1 MSLEK
6 LHKFFN
12 SAKLFEESRRGFH
25 MLPYF
30 LINVGQLVFWLR
42 YIYDISG
49 VRNGQW
55 NDACVPA
62 TGKPGI
68 FQCNEFLNIDGK
80 IQYDSAFLPP
90 FFFFFVWIVHWETEY
105 RLEKTEARGRRWV

>member
-12 SAKLFEESRRGFH
+12 SAKLFKESRRGFH

-42 YIYDISG
+42 YTYDISG

-55 NDACVPA
+55 NDAWVPA
-62 TGKPGI
+62 MGELGI
-68 FQCNEFLNIDGK
+68 FQCNNLSTLMGRFNV
-80 IQYDSAFLPP
+80 IQHFCH
-90 FFFFFVWIVHWETEY
+90 FFFFFLDSSWKNRV
-105 RLEKTEARGRRWV
+105 

>member
-12 SAKLFEESRRGFH
+12 SAELFKESRRGFH

-42 YIYDISG
+42 YIYDISR

-55 NDACVPA
+55 NDACMLVM
-62 TGKPGI
+62 GKLGT
-68 FQCNEFLNIDGK
+68 FKYN
-80 IQYDSAFLPP
+80 
-90 FFFFFVWIVHWETEY
+90 
-105 RLEKTEARGRRWV
+105 